1 MKKYFIVSFIAL
13 ICYLFL
19 TVISNANAQD
29 TGDKKYIRVPLEVK
43 NSQVIYRIN
52 DYSPTL
58 VSSTSRINLSYM
70 RSKNAMGAGYSVAVI
85 DTGVEAS
92 HPFLSGRV
100 VHEACFTF
108 KNSCPN
114 NSNAMIGPGAAKPVH
129 WHGTHVAGIIAGK
142 SPDVFGV
149 ASAANIVAVNIF
161 EKSGISYEDSL
172 IQGLE
177 HVLSVKSTYNIV
189 SVNLSLGTSKV
200 WLGYCD
206 DVLPQLT
213 NVIKRLTAA
222 NIAVVAAAGNSFSH
236 GMSNPACVS
245 SVVGVA
251 ASYITND
258 AVTDFSNI
266 SRYTAFAAPGYQILS
281 STNEGSGYKTSSGT
295 SMAAPHVAGAFAAYF
310 SLNSKFTVAERVAN
324 LQTNCPK
331 AYDGPTQLQVC
342 RLDFAYIASGQTA
355 PVAPTTTTTTTLP
368 VSTTTTVVRNTPTT
382 TTTVVYNTQVGKPR
396 LTRLSYSSRK
406 QSLTIVYV
414 DVLYGKQNLS
424 GYRLVCNEGSVYNI
438 PLSGF
443 VGSQTYEIGSF
454 SQSAKSCYLQSVG
467 LSGSVLSATVS
478 LSVNR
483 S

>member
-1 MKKYFIVSFIAL
+1 MKKYFIISFIAL

-29 TGDKKYIRVPLEVK
+29 SEDKRYIRVPLEIK
-43 NSQVIYRIN
+43 NNQVIYRIN
-52 DYSPTL
+52 DYSPSL
-58 VSSTSRINLSYM
+58 VSSVSRINLSHM
-70 RSKNAMGAGYSVAVI
+70 RSKNAMGAGYSVAVV
-85 DTGVEAS
+85 DTGVDAS
-92 HPFLSGRV
+92 HPFLGGRV
-100 VHEACFTF
+100 VYEACFTF
-108 KNSCPN
+108 QRSCPN
-114 NSNAMIGPGAAKPVH
+114 NSNTMTGSGAAKPVH
-129 WHGTHVAGIIAGK
+129 WHGTHVAGIIAGN
-142 SPDVFGV
+142 SPNVFGV

-161 EKSGISYEDSL
+161 EKSGISYEESL

-177 HVLSVKSTYNIV
+177 HVLSLKSTYNIV
-189 SVNLSLGTSKV
+189 AVNLSLGTSRV
-200 WLGYCD
+200 WLNYCD
-206 DVLPQLT
+206 DVVPQLT
-213 NVIKRLTAA
+213 DIIKRLTAA
-222 NIAVVAAAGNSFSH
+222 NVAVVAAAGNSFSH
-236 GMSNPACVS
+236 GMSNPACIN

-251 ASYITND
+251 ASYSTND
-258 AVTDFSNI
+258 TITDFSNI

-331 AYDGPTQLQVC
+331 AYDDPTKLQVC
-342 RLDFAYIASGQTA
+342 RLDFTYIASGQTA

-368 VSTTTTVVRNTPTT
+368 VSTTTTVVRTAPTT

-396 LTRLSYSSRK
+396 LTRLSYSTRNK
-406 QSLTIVYV
+406 SLILVYA

-424 GYRLVCNEGSVYNI
+424 GYRLVCNDGSVYDV

-443 VGSQTYEIGSF
+443 AGSQTYEIRSF
-454 SQSAKSCYLQSVG
+454 SQSAKSCHLQSVG
-467 LSGSVLSATVS
+467 FSGSVLSATVS